1 MTLEQFQRS
10 EMILSSAAMECM
22 QSMRIIIFGIG
33 GVGSWCAE
41 ALVRSGFY
49 HLTLV
54 DYDTVCASNI
64 NRQAP
69 ALHSTL
75 GMAKT
80 TALKQRLLDINP
92 NAEITE
98 HYEMFTPENSA
109 TFQLHQYDVIVD
121 AIDSVHNKIH
131 LIREACK
138 TDAFF
143 ISSMGAARK
152 IEASMVAVTSFWN
165 VKNCLFARRL
175 RKHMRKGEMPQR
187 DFLCVYSM
195 EQTDEGH
202 ELQTVDN
209 AQKRV
214 NGSLMHITATFG
226 LHIAGEI
233 IKNTMNTCATN
244 NNKQTKKE

>member
-1 MTLEQFQRS
+1 MQFQRS
-10 EMILSSAAMECM
+10 EMVLGAAAMNRM
-22 QSMRIIIFGIG
+22 KTMRIIIFGIG

-49 HLTLV
+49 NLTLV
-54 DYDTVCASNI
+54 DYDTVCTSNI

-75 GMAKT
+75 GMKKT
-80 TALKQRLLDINP
+80 AALAERLLDINP
-92 NAEITE
+92 EAEITE
-98 HYEMFTPENSA
+98 RCETFTPENSD
-109 TFQLHQYDVIVD
+109 TFDLHGYDVIID

-152 IEASMVAVTSFWN
+152 IEASMVAVTSFWK

-175 RKHMRKGEMPQR
+175 RKLMRKGELPQR

-202 ELQTVDN
+202 EMQLVDN
-209 AQKRV
+209 VQKRV

-233 IKNTMNTCATN
+233 VKRVASYELQVTRS
-244 NNKQTKKE
+244 

>member
-1 MTLEQFQRS
+1 MKTPEQFQRS
-10 EMILSSAAMECM
+10 EMVLGTAAMERM
-22 QSMRIIIFGIG
+22 RTMRIIIFGIG

-41 ALVRSGFY
+41 SLVRTGFY
-49 HLTLV
+49 NITLV
-54 DYDTVCASNI
+54 DYDTVALSNI

-69 ALHSTL
+69 ALHSTI

-80 TALKQRLLDINP
+80 TALRQRLLDINP
-92 NAEITE
+92 EAEITE
-98 HYEMFTPENSA
+98 RCETFTPENSG
-109 TFQLHQYDVIVD
+109 TFNLHEYDVIVD

-138 TDAFF
+138 TPAFF

-152 IEASMVAVTSFWN
+152 TEANMVAVTSFWK

-175 RKHMRKGEMPQR
+175 RKHIRKGEMPER

-195 EQTDEGH
+195 EQTDAGH
-202 ELQTVDN
+202 ELHNVDN
-209 AQKRV
+209 TQKRI
-214 NGSLMHITATFG
+214 NGSLMHITAIFG

-233 IKNTMNTCATN
+233 IQWARCKA
-244 NNKQTKKE
+244 

>member
-1 MTLEQFQRS
+1 MIAEQFQRS
-10 EMILSSAAMECM
+10 EMVLGSAAMER
-22 QSMRIIIFGIG
+22 MRTMRVIIFGIG

-41 ALVRSGFY
+41 SLVRSGFY
-49 HLTLV
+49 NLTLV
-54 DYDTVCASNI
+54 DYDEVCASNI

-75 GMAKT
+75 GMKKT
-80 TALKQRLLDINP
+80 TALAARLRDINP
-92 NAEITE
+92 DAEIMERCET
-98 HYEMFTPENSA
+98 FTPENSDSFELN
-109 TFQLHQYDVIVD
+109 TYDVIID

-143 ISSMGAARK
+143 MSSMGAARK
-152 IEASMVAVTSFWN
+152 MEASMVAVAPFWK

-175 RKHMRKGEMPQR
+175 RKLMRKTGVPQR

-195 EQTDEGH
+195 EQNDEAH
-202 ELQTVDN
+202 ELQIVDN

-214 NGSLMHITATFG
+214 NGSLMHITAIFG
-226 LHIAGEI
+226 LYIAGEVLKQLRV
-233 IKNTMNTCATN
+233 KN
-244 NNKQTKKE
+244 

>member
-1 MTLEQFQRS
+1 ML
-10 EMILSSAAMECM
+10 LGAATMERM
-22 QSMRIIIFGIG
+22 RTMRIIIFGIG

-49 HLTLV
+49 NLTLV
-54 DYDTVCASNI
+54 DYDTVAPSNL

-92 NAEITE
+92 EATITE
-98 HYEMFTPENSA
+98 RCETFTPENSA
-109 TFQLHQYDVIVD
+109 TFNLHEYNIIVD

-138 TDAFF
+138 TGAFF

-152 IEASMVAVTSFWN
+152 IEASMVAVAPFWK

-175 RKHMRKGEMPQR
+175 RKLMRKGEAPQR

-202 ELQTVDN
+202 ELHTVDGG
-209 AQKRV
+209 QKRV

-226 LHIAGEI
+226 MVIAGEVV
-233 IKNTMNTCATN
+233 KEGLN
-244 NNKQTKKE
+244 N